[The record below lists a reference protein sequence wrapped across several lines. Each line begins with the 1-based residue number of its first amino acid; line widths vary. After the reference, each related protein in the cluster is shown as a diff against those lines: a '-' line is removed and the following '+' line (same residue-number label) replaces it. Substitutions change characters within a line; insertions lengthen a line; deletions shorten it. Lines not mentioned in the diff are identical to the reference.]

1 MGIEQIMEGQT
12 LSQEVKLKI
21 TEAFNAAV
29 DAKVESLLVG
39 KISEATEKLEED
51 NKLVIE
57 NKIKELETA
66 NEQYVKENIV
76 DVVDKYL
83 TAAANEFVKEN
94 KETIES
100 KLQVEMAAN
109 FFAGLKSLAT
119 SFDVEL
125 PKGAD
130 NIIEQKTSELELT
143 RVQLNQEVERRVDL
157 ESRVLQ
163 MTKES
168 IIAKETS
175 ELTDTQR
182 EKVVERLNSVQYTDE
197 AQFSAAVRS
206 LAESIAPDVTPTTDK
221 EPIVESKEPIVETK
235 QNSYLDQMRK
245 KING

>member
-1 MGIEQIMEGQT
+1 MSIEQIMEGQT

-29 DAKVESLLVG
+29 DTKVETLLVG
-39 KISEATEKLEED
+39 KIAEATEKLEED

-57 NKIKELETA
+57 NKLKELETA

-94 KETIES
+94 KEVIES

-109 FFAGLKSLAT
+109 FFTGLKSLAT

-157 ESRVLQ
+157 ESRLLQ

-206 LAESIAPDVTPTTDK
+206 LAESIAPDVTPATDK
-221 EPIVESKEPIVETK
+221 EPIVESTEPVVKTK

>member
-1 MGIEQIMEGQT
+1 MSIEQIMEGQT

-21 TEAFNAAV
+21 TEAFNTAV
-29 DAKVESLLVG
+29 DTKVETLLVG
-39 KISEATEKLEED
+39 KIAEATEKLEED

-57 NKIKELETA
+57 NKLKELETA

-94 KETIES
+94 KEVIES
-100 KLQVEMAAN
+100 KLQVEMATN
-109 FFAGLKSLAT
+109 FFTGLKSLAT

-130 NIIEQKTSELELT
+130 NIIEQKTTELELT
-143 RVQLNQEVERRVDL
+143 RVQLNQEVERRIDL
-157 ESRVLQ
+157 ESRMLQ

-175 ELTDTQR
+175 NLTDTQR

-206 LAESIAPDVTPTTDK
+206 LAESIAPDVTPATDK